1 MYTSFL
7 IQPITNLLLVL
18 YGALGA
24 NMGWAIIALTLI
36 LRVILLP
43 FNLPAVKAG
52 VKQKELAPELAKL
65 KEQYGKDKKGFA
77 AAQME
82 LMKKHGFN
90 PLAGCLPQILQIVV
104 LFALYKVFIDVL
116 GRGGINT
123 SFFYLD
129 LGKPD
134 PFVILPILAGVAQ
147 FITSKVMMPAVKKG
161 EALAEKTDDNK
172 DDLMYNMQKQ
182 MLYFMPVMTVVIGYK
197 LPSGLAL
204 YWFVTT
210 LFSLVQQVLLQKVYT
225 KK

>member
-1 MYTSFL
+1 M
-7 IQPITNLLLVL
+7 
-18 YGALGA
+18 
-24 NMGWAIIALTLI
+24 
-36 LRVILLP
+36 
-43 FNLPAVKAG
+43 
-52 VKQKELAPELAKL
+52 
-65 KEQYGKDKKGFA
+65 
-77 AAQME
+77 
-82 LMKKHGFN
+82 
-90 PLAGCLPQILQIVV
+90 
-104 LFALYKVFIDVL
+104 FIDVL